1 MLRSSVS
8 NAAKCA
14 VFADLWRRGIWLT
27 SASKFGGEFL
37 AYMGDPVSYHA
48 AYVVLVVPSAA
59 PLLLCELAALGR
71 LSNAVKKAGVVA
83 SVENDVVS
91 YLSIEWRSLK

>member
-1 MLRSSVS
+1 
-8 NAAKCA
+8 
-14 VFADLWRRGIWLT
+14 VFADLWRRGYWQT

-37 AYMGDPVSYHA
+37 VYLGDPLAYHA
-48 AYVVLVVPSAA
+48 DFVVVVVPGDA

-83 SVENDVVS
+83 SLDDDARVH